1 MGKFITE
8 ERFAKLE
15 KIVEEQL
22 QKEALEKARAE
33 ERKRL
38 LLIAKD
44 LILVTCALLGG
55 ILSVVGYFD

>member
-8 ERFAKLE
+8 ERFTKLE

-44 LILVTCALLGG
+44 LILVACALLGG